1 VRALG
6 RDRQR
11 ARGCMSGMF
20 AFLTPSGRETV
31 DPVVSVKSTV
41 AWLRELPSLDLV
53 ARQQLVMRAFDAMR
67 QSRRPIDLSRAQ
79 ALQYLDAALGAD
91 RRQLFRQYVESLE
104 SAPKVAD
111 RIWQAGLDLA
121 QAFIGAYQAVLETA
135 LVPAAYGRWKA
146 QVPILFAR
154 LIHYYGTDAKLRVCR
169 HERWIPAKWLE
180 LHQAYLRASELGVDR
195 VPTSLGA
202 TGGNGTHW
210 TVEQEYVFTL
220 LLHQLNSGN
229 LTPANLEWAAA
240 QIRGWSRKLELV
252 AIPKTME
259 GFFVDAAG
267 RSGLARRTG
276 QDAGAML
283 RYLDTTT
290 LANQLDM
297 TIAALR
303 HSEET
308 DQGPV
313 GPINQQR
320 AMILE
325 KARAAIA
332 PNLNADMRRDPR
344 TPCAVGARVR
354 IGLAR
359 IQQELNKP
367 QHAQTDEPA
376 ANEEIEVYAV
386 ASPARA
392 KPRVPDEADTLSASL
407 STFADPMWEVKDRS
421 VAGLRI
427 CAGGGVGQTLMLGAL
442 VAVRQTD
449 VSQWLLGVVR
459 RVNKLTSDEVEAG
472 VSLIAERVVAVSLY
486 ARREVKQELGIIV
499 NGFDASML
507 GPRFDG
513 LYLPPPSR
521 PDKPLVVKTVI
532 VPTHEYAEG
541 RKLMLMTGRS
551 MYTVALR
558 QLVEQRAD
566 WSWAAIQIVEKQARV

>member
-1 VRALG
+1 
-6 RDRQR
+6 
-11 ARGCMSGMF
+11 M
-20 AFLTPSGRETV
+20 V
-31 DPVVSVKSTV
+31 DSIVSVKSTA
-41 AWLRELPSLDLV
+41 AWLRELPSLDVV

-67 QSRRPIDLSRAQ
+67 QSRRPMDLSRAH

-111 RIWQAGLDLA
+111 RIWQASLDLA
-121 QAFIGAYQAVLETA
+121 QAFIGAYQKVLETA
-135 LVPAAYGRWKA
+135 LAPSAYGRWKA
-146 QVPILFAR
+146 HVPILFAR
-154 LIHYYGTDAKLRVCR
+154 LLHYYGSDAKLRVCR
-169 HERWIPAKWLE
+169 HERWIPAKWGE
-180 LHQAYLRASELGVDR
+180 LHQAYLRACELGIDR

-202 TGGNGTHW
+202 TAGNGTQW

-220 LLHQLNSGN
+220 LVHQLNSGN
-229 LTPANLEWAAA
+229 LTPANLDWAAS

-267 RSGLARRTG
+267 RNGLARRTG
-276 QDAGAML
+276 QEAGAML
-283 RYLDTTT
+283 RYLDTTS
-290 LANQLDM
+290 LASQLDM

-325 KARAAIA
+325 KARAAVA

-344 TPCAVGARVR
+344 MPCAVAARVR

-367 QHAQTDEPA
+367 QEAEPAEEPA

-386 ASPARA
+386 AGPARA
-392 KPRVPDEADTLSASL
+392 KQRVPDETDTLSASL
-407 STFADPMWEVKDRS
+407 STFSDPMWEVRDRS

-442 VAVRQTD
+442 VAVRQSD

-459 RVNKLTSDEVEAG
+459 RVNKLSQDEVEAG

-486 ARREVKQELGIIV
+486 ARREVKQELGIVV
-499 NGFDASML
+499 NGFDSSML

-532 VPTHEYAEG
+532 VPTPEYSEG
-541 RKLMLMTGRS
+541 RKLMLLTGHS
-551 MYTVALR
+551 IYTIALR

-566 WSWAAIQIVEKQARV
+566 WSWAAIQIVEKQARA